1 VNSSLADK
9 LLPINRVKKEEETVN
24 KKNKSSVPDGND
36 QLTSLW
42 TSVKQDRDE
51 LRVQI
56 HLAKKEVKDEWLL
69 MEDKWHK
76 VQQRIHLSSS
86 RQAKVN
92 HEGAPDN
99 TGVKNLGAS
108 INDHLH
114 ESLSDL
120 QGCYQKMR
128 ENLR

>member
-1 VNSSLADK
+1 M
-9 LLPINRVKKEEETVN
+9 N

-56 HLAKKEVKDEWLL
+56 HLAKTEVKDEWLL

-92 HEGAPDN
+92 HRSEEHTSELQSPVPISYA
-99 TGVKNLGAS
+99 VFCLKKKKKQKKNK
-108 INDHLH
+108 
-114 ESLSDL
+114 
-120 QGCYQKMR
+120 QKKTKNPHTR
-128 ENLR
+128 HDRT

>member
-1 VNSSLADK
+1 
-9 LLPINRVKKEEETVN
+9 
-24 KKNKSSVPDGND
+24 VPDGND

-42 TSVKQDRDE
+42 ASVKQDRDE

-69 MEDKWHK
+69 TEDKWHK

-86 RQAKVN
+86 RQANVN

-99 TGVKNLGAS
+99 TGVKSWGAS

-114 ESLSDL
+114 DFLSDL
-120 QGCYQKMR
+120 QRRYQKMR
-128 ENLR
+128 KNLR

>member
-1 VNSSLADK
+1 M
-9 LLPINRVKKEEETVN
+9 N
-24 KKNKSSVPDGND
+24 KNNKSSVPDGND

-42 TSVKQDRDE
+42 ASVKQDRDE

-56 HLAKKEVKDEWLL
+56 HLAKTEVKDEWLL

-92 HEGAPDN
+92 QEGAPDN
-99 TGVKNLGAS
+99 TGVKSWGAS
-108 INDHLH
+108 INDHLNDF
-114 ESLSDL
+114 LSGL
-120 QGCYQKMR
+120 QRHYQNMR
-128 ENLR
+128 KNLR

>member
-1 VNSSLADK
+1 VSSSLADK

-76 VQQRIHLSSS
+76 VQQRIHLLSS